1 MNTENVCQSCG
12 MPLTDESML
21 GTERDGSKNHEYCKY
36 CYQNGAFTNPDI
48 TLDEMQN
55 LIKEKMEEMHI
66 DTSMNAKTVDKLPYL
81 KRWKQTAITSTR
93 HS

>member
-1 MNTENVCQSCG
+1 MYTENICQSCG

-21 GTERDGSKNHEYCKY
+21 GTESDGSKNHEYCKY
-36 CYQNGAFTNPDI
+36 CYQSGAFTNPGI

-55 LIKEKMEEMHI
+55 LVKEKMEEMYI
-66 DTSMNAKTVDKLPYL
+66 DTSVNEKIVDGLAYL

-93 HS
+93 HN